1 MVGYGR
7 HRRRSAAKMALQTD
21 SNGLAETT
29 PIATNGDGPP
39 KSTAIEDEL
48 EPPKKTAKTFT
59 RSKGLVDTLLLS
71 SKKSKSS
78 DDALMDDDG
87 DKTDKASSAAG
98 SAVGVKRDAA
108 SEDEK
113 PPSDEAPATVNGEAN
128 GGSPS
133 GKAEPSAGYFNC
145 SHCNKFFWSEASLK
159 HHSSL
164 YHSEKSFICEICGKA
179 FRFRS
184 NLAEHRSVHTS
195 LKPYVC
201 RFCGKSSRLKGN
213 LTKHILKHHKREQN
227 AFIGK
232 DDIIIKKG
240 KKSVKDPAAV
250 DFLEKSMIILTS
262 EQAAMNS
269 SPSTTSDQLSKAN
282 KYFGAIKESAGATGA
297 GASRGGGQTSPMM
310 AGNCASGSLF
320 LSCGANDVDTD
331 PLGASIGGGDLKEAG
346 QTSRSRRSASQ
357 AHESDVK
364 KATGCNLGSPDGFLA
379 STPVSA
385 YPGHFPYLVF
395 DHQQQQQQ
403 HANKATPAVCLDE
416 ALVKNRG
423 VGKMFP
429 MPGQPVVNNHN
440 STRCQI
446 CQKHFRKAA
455 NLALH
460 LTVKHRFPPP
470 KEPLT
475 EPMVPSTCSSGVAK
489 LNDLLLFAGSGEHEP
504 LDLKRR
510 LFRDTPVSSSS
521 TIALEKLSGIAA
533 AAAAAA
539 AASTPIFG
547 SAPEAPGS
555 SLSMDMKE
563 VKASLMQ
570 LKQTVSDSGKIEGL
584 IKGLEARLAHMERQ
598 VETTSNTLFA
608 VFHMQTEM
616 HNAFCNFKGDMVE
629 QLKTLLRYMRD
640 QS

>member
-1 MVGYGR
+1 
-7 HRRRSAAKMALQTD
+7 MALQTD
-21 SNGLAETT
+21 SNGLAEATT

-39 KSTAIEDEL
+39 EKSTAVEDEL
-48 EPPKKTAKTFT
+48 EPPKKTAKTLT
-59 RSKGLVDTLLLS
+59 RSKGLVDTLLS
-71 SKKSKSS
+71 
-78 DDALMDDDG
+78 
-87 DKTDKASSAAG
+87 T
-98 SAVGVKRDAA
+98 
-108 SEDEK
+108 
-113 PPSDEAPATVNGEAN
+113 
-128 GGSPS
+128 
-133 GKAEPSAGYFNC
+133 EPSAGYFNC

-269 SPSTTSDQLSKAN
+269 SSPSTTSDQLSKAN
-282 KYFGAIKESAGATGA
+282 KYFGAIKESAGGTG
-297 GASRGGGQTSPMM
+297 GSASRGGGQTSPMITGSC
-310 AGNCASGSLF
+310 AGGSLF
-320 LSCGANDVDTD
+320 LPCGANDVDTD
-331 PLGASIGGGDLKEAG
+331 PLGASIASSDLKEGG
-346 QTSRSRRSASQ
+346 QTGRSRRTASQ

-364 KATGCNLGSPDGFLA
+364 KATGCNLGSPDGFLT

-395 DHQQQQQQ
+395 DHQQQQQ

-475 EPMVPSTCSSGVAK
+475 EPMSVASTCSSGVAK

-570 LKQTVSDSGKIEGL
+570 LKQTANESAKLEGL
-584 IKGLEARLAHMERQ
+584 IKGLEARFAHMERQ